1 MRNTG
6 SILCLA
12 LLAGGCA
19 SPHVELF
26 SADGSTAFSYR
37 DDCYYGDKLLTTTPR
52 SAHLFRIS
60 MQGPNAREFRLFE
73 RTAEG
78 AVVRDTSVPA
88 YYVNPSSHC
97 VALRPDGKVLAYLK
111 TDGNLYA
118 YDLDTRAESM
128 LLAGVGYDAFLGGLA
143 WADAV
148 RLVLVLDRGRD
159 LPDRILTIDTAG
171 RRIVAERESEDPSDF
186 ALSPSGRRLA
196 VKQMVRGSGVQ
207 IIDVPTLSV
216 AAEIPGTHP
225 RHWANLPA
233 WNPSETRLAYLDGDN
248 WLSVATLGGGP
259 PVRVAQIPHEQ
270 VCYFL
275 AFPSDELLVY
285 HCGLPWPQ
293 RDSDELSFFDLR
305 SARVVRTLAAEEI
318 SPCVVVADGAL
329 IACEVL
335 GSIRSR

>member
-1 MRNTG
+1 MRNTA
-6 SILCLA
+6 SILCLV
-12 LLAGGCA
+12 LLAGGCV

-26 SADGSTAFSYR
+26 SADGSTAFSYC
-37 DDCYYGDKLLTTTPR
+37 DDCYFGDKLLTTTPR

-60 MQGPNAREFRLFE
+60 MQGPNAPEFRLFE

-78 AVVRDTSVPA
+78 AVVRDTPVPA
-88 YYVNPSSHC
+88 YYVDPSSHF

-118 YDLDTRAESM
+118 FDLDTRAESM
-128 LLAGVGYDAFLGGLA
+128 LLTGVGSDAFLGGLA
-143 WADAV
+143 WTDAV
-148 RLVLVLDRGRD
+148 HLVLVLDRGSD

-171 RRIVAERESEDPSDF
+171 RRIVAEHDSDDPRHF

-196 VKQMVRGSGVQ
+196 VTQMVRGSGVQ
-207 IIDVPTLSV
+207 IIDVPALSV
-216 AAEIPGTHP
+216 AAEIPGSDP
-225 RHWANLPA
+225 RGWANLPV

-259 PVRVAQIPHEQ
+259 PVRVAQIPREQ

-275 AFPSDELLVY
+275 AFPTDERLVY
-285 HCGLPWPQ
+285 RCGLPWPQ
-293 RDSDELSFFDLR
+293 SDSDELSFFDLR
-305 SARVVRTLAAEEI
+305 SARVVKTLAAKQI
-318 SPCVVVADGAL
+318 SSCVVVADGAL
-329 IACEVL
+329 IACQVF